1 MLKSYS
7 LWITS
12 SLAYLLILLSCQS
25 IFTPKA
31 FADMN
36 PIALSCTMSI
46 DSLTLSAEAVMLE
59 FTLTNS
65 LDKKLELLTWYT
77 PFEGFLSDLFVI
89 INKETGEPLIYQGPM
104 VKRIQPDIEDYLT
117 LPAMKTMSTTLN
129 LSQTYQFS
137 TGSYLVKL
145 KRNNFYLKSDKT
157 QLICDAPTIAI
168 IIK

>member
-46 DSLTLSAEAVMLE
+46 DSLPLSAEAVMLE

>member
-7 LWITS
+7 LLITS

-25 IFTPKA
+25 IFITKV
-31 FADMN
+31 FADMK
-36 PIALSCTMSI
+36 PIALSCTISI
-46 DSLTLSAEAVMLE
+46 DSLPLSAEAVILE

-65 LDKKLELLTWYT
+65 LDKKLELLAWYT

-129 LSQTYQFS
+129 LSQAYQFS

-145 KRNNFYLKSDKT
+145 KRNNFYLKSGKT

>member
-1 MLKSYS
+1 
-7 LWITS
+7 
-12 SLAYLLILLSCQS
+12 
-25 IFTPKA
+25 
-31 FADMN
+31 
-36 PIALSCTMSI
+36 
-46 DSLTLSAEAVMLE
+46 
-59 FTLTNS
+59 
-65 LDKKLELLTWYT
+65 
-77 PFEGFLSDLFVI
+77 
-89 INKETGEPLIYQGPM
+89 M

-129 LSQTYQFS
+129 LSQAYQFS

>member
-1 MLKSYS
+1 MKP
-7 LWITS
+7 IT
-12 SLAYLLILLSCQS
+12 
-25 IFTPKA
+25 
-31 FADMN
+31 
-36 PIALSCTMSI
+36 LSCTISI
-46 DSLTLSAEAVMLE
+46 DSLPLSAEAVMLE
-59 FTLTNS
+59 FTLTNT

-104 VKRIQPDIEDYLT
+104 VKRIQPDIEDYFP
-117 LPAMKTMSTTLN
+117 LPAMKKMSTTLN
-129 LSQTYQFS
+129 LSQAYQFS